1 MDFENKV
8 FEGIHYSRIIASWN
22 KIVWRH
28 KEIVE
33 KYNERMEFVN
43 WLSTLTINDKKLPDD
58 VIRDII
64 NLKYNGKLE
73 LEIIATNF
81 ITDMKKDLQ
90 YSDPEQGQK
99 LLFYFFA
106 TKTCSLMLKYI
117 PKEETEM
124 ANNTSNTMKKVDE
137 AYSECMVEVADRMET
152 LAGSIF
158 PLLINDMMDL
168 DPDDFD
174 KCFLIMSK
182 TMETA
187 CLLRANAKKKI
198 A

>member
-1 MDFENKV
+1 
-8 FEGIHYSRIIASWN
+8 
-22 KIVWRH
+22 
-28 KEIVE
+28 
-33 KYNERMEFVN
+33 
-43 WLSTLTINDKKLPDD
+43 
-58 VIRDII
+58 
-64 NLKYNGKLE
+64 
-73 LEIIATNF
+73 
-81 ITDMKKDLQ
+81 
-90 YSDPEQGQK
+90 
-99 LLFYFFA
+99 
-106 TKTCSLMLKYI
+106 
-117 PKEETEM
+117 M

>member
-81 ITDMKKDLQ
+81 ITDMKKDL
-90 YSDPEQGQK
+90 
-99 LLFYFFA
+99 
-106 TKTCSLMLKYI
+106 
-117 PKEETEM
+117 
-124 ANNTSNTMKKVDE
+124 
-137 AYSECMVEVADRMET
+137 
-152 LAGSIF
+152 
-158 PLLINDMMDL
+158 
-168 DPDDFD
+168 
-174 KCFLIMSK
+174 
-182 TMETA
+182 
-187 CLLRANAKKKI
+187 
-198 A
+198 

>member
-8 FEGIHYSRIIASWN
+8 FEGMHYSRIIASWN
-22 KIVWRH
+22 NIVWRH

-81 ITDMKKDLQ
+81 ITDMKKDL
-90 YSDPEQGQK
+90 
-99 LLFYFFA
+99 
-106 TKTCSLMLKYI
+106 
-117 PKEETEM
+117 
-124 ANNTSNTMKKVDE
+124 
-137 AYSECMVEVADRMET
+137 
-152 LAGSIF
+152 
-158 PLLINDMMDL
+158 
-168 DPDDFD
+168 
-174 KCFLIMSK
+174 
-182 TMETA
+182 
-187 CLLRANAKKKI
+187 
-198 A
+198 